1 MDRPAVVVDQWAP
14 PAAAPAALVVVW
26 LVALRRS
33 VSVSL
38 GGSTN
43 NFYLTWTAAS
53 PSGGRLA
60 TFTTTM
66 EPENEDRQSGK
77 EFETLAQ
84 TNSITVESALG
95 LIIVII
101 SARVSAF
108 SL

>member
-1 MDRPAVVVDQWAP
+1 MDRPAVVDQWAP
-14 PAAAPAALVVVW
+14 HAAAPALVVVW

-38 GGSTN
+38 GDSTN

-60 TFTTTM
+60 TFTTTTM

-84 TNSITVESALG
+84 ANSITVESALG